1 MWGEE
6 KLENLLRSCHRAS
19 SEQIIECIL
28 GELSTFANSQ
38 PQRDDMTLVV
48 MKVEGLR
55 FLRRTS
61 QGYRWGFRW
70 PASLYRSVID
80 GTRMTRC
87 PSLASGFGMA
97 DMGAL
102 WHLRH

>member
-28 GELSTFANSQ
+28 GELSTFANHQ

-48 MKVEGLR
+48 MKVEEGC
-55 FLRRTS
+55 
-61 QGYRWGFRW
+61 GF
-70 PASLYRSVID
+70 
-80 GTRMTRC
+80 
-87 PSLASGFGMA
+87 
-97 DMGAL
+97 
-102 WHLRH
+102 